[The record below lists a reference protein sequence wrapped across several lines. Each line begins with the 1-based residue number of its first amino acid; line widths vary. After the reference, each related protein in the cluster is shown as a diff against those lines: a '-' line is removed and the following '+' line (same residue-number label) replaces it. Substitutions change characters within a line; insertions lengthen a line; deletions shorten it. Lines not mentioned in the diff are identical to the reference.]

1 MKMKRFTL
9 MILVMFVMLF
19 SVMVGQ
25 VFGQLLDLPLG
36 GQLKVMGVKEL
47 AVLDMFTII
56 PKDKK
61 CIAIDIFI
69 DNTNGKSEIKFG
81 MWDSKLVVRDL
92 NGYIYEHEVMNAS
105 SVDRHFDI
113 FITLLRGDIY
123 RSWYVIFIPIDVSVN
138 DLSIRLENKSKDVY
152 SKWLRIKI

>member
-1 MKMKRFTL
+1 MKRF
-9 MILVMFVMLF
+9 ILVVFLIFIMLF
-19 SVMVGQ
+19 GVTVEKI
-25 VFGQLLDLPLG
+25 FGQSLDLPSG
-36 GQLKVMGVKEL
+36 GQLKIMGAKEL
-47 AVLDMFTII
+47 AVLDEFTII

-61 CIAIDIFI
+61 CIAIDILI

-92 NGYIYEHEVMNAS
+92 NGYIYQHEVMKAS

-123 RSWYVIFIPIDVSVN
+123 RSWYVILIPIDVSVN
-138 DLSIRLENKSKDVY
+138 DLSIRLEDKSKDIY